1 MLCSR
6 SLNIIELFGIHIHH
20 IIKVLETCL
29 FHLYAC
35 VYSFFLFF
43 FCSKLIFKFVQK
55 LLLLILLPFEQRH
68 CMLLFFISFNYEIYN
83 GDSSE
88 NNAYGSFITFS
99 FCISRE
105 LQRNRIIS
113 NVGLAFRCSNNNYII
128 GN

>member
-1 MLCSR
+1 M
-6 SLNIIELFGIHIHH
+6 
-20 IIKVLETCL
+20 
-29 FHLYAC
+29 
-35 VYSFFLFF
+35 
-43 FCSKLIFKFVQK
+43 QK

-128 GN
+128 GNWKELFY